1 MTPAKRSDRKARQF
15 KATDQKPMVRKAPP
29 GRVRWKLSWAA
40 RFVAK
45 WEGYSPVAFLDT
57 IASPPVPTG
66 GYGHTGSDVRVG
78 QRWPKAK
85 ALLTLTRDLRT
96 AARAVHRNIRV
107 KLTVRQRIALISAAF
122 NCGPGIVEGSELQE
136 KLNAGNYLGAAN
148 ELLEWCHAG
157 GVVVEGL
164 LNRRRE
170 ERWLFLHDGREH

>member
-1 MTPAKRSDRKARQF
+1 MTRAQRSDRRARQF
-15 KATDQKPMVRKAPP
+15 KATNQKPTVRKAPR
-29 GRVRWKLSWAA
+29 GRIHWKLTWAA

-85 ALLTLTRDLRT
+85 ALLILTRDLRS
-96 AARAVHRNIRV
+96 AARAVKRNIHVR
-107 KLTVRQRIALISAAF
+107 LTARQRIALISAAF
-122 NCGPGIVEGSELQE
+122 NCGPGIVEGSELRA
-136 KLNAGNYLGAAN
+136 KLNRGNYLGAAN

-157 GVVVEGL
+157 GVVVAGL
-164 LNRRRE
+164 LNRRKE
-170 ERWLFLHDGREH
+170 ERWLFLHNGRK